1 MAEEPKPTEN
11 VAEGTGAAA
20 TAPTEN
26 VPNLVKDDV
35 TGEMVS
41 KK

>member
-1 MAEEPKPTEN
+1 MENTAQKAEAQPEAGEKK
-11 VAEGTGAAA
+11 
-20 TAPTEN
+20 
-26 VPNLVKDDV
+26 LYLDDV